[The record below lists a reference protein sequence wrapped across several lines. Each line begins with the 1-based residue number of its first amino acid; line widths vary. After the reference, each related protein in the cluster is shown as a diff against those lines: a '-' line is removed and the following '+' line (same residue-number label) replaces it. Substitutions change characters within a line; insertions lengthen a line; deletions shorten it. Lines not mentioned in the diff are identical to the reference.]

1 VRIAHRAE
9 HAEDCG
15 DRGRDQEV
23 LQPRGLLRMWLRLV
37 PLIAAAIF
45 VLEMLVISR

>member
-9 HAEDCG
+9 HAEDRG
-15 DRGRDQEV
+15 DCGRDQEV
-23 LQPRGLLRMWLRLV
+23 LQHRGLARPWLRLV

-45 VLEMLVISR
+45 VLEMHGISR

>member
-9 HAEDCG
+9 HAEDRG

-23 LQPRGLLRMWLRLV
+23 LQHRGLLRMWLPRVL
-37 PLIAAAIF
+37 LIAAAIF
-45 VLEMLVISR
+45 VLEMHGISR